1 MASIL
6 SLILRV
12 LYLFAPLIVASML
25 AGIVLRFD
33 LLRSLRRPLDAGKTF
48 HGRRLFGDHKTWRGV
63 VVSVVGCVI
72 STAVQKYVLGD
83 HAGALAL
90 VDYRS
95 VNVIVFGA
103 SMGGGAML
111 GELPNSFAKRQLGID
126 PGKAGSGLVG
136 VIFYVWDQVDLL
148 SCWLFLFCWVRL
160 TFPLIA
166 VSLVMALALHPLVA
180 LIGFLVGARESAR

>member
-1 MASIL
+1 MDSLLRL
-6 SLILRV
+6 SLRV
-12 LYLFAPLIVASML
+12 LYLFAPLIVASMF

-33 LLRSLRRPLDAGKTF
+33 LLGSLRRPLDAGRTF
-48 HGRRLFGDHKTWRGV
+48 RGRRFFGDHKTWRGV
-63 VVSVVGCVI
+63 VVSVVGCVVC
-72 STAVQKYVLGD
+72 TAVQKYVLGD
-83 HAGALAL
+83 RARALAL

-126 PGKAGSGLVG
+126 PGKAGRGPLG
-136 VIFYVWDQVDLL
+136 VLFYVWDQVDLL
-148 SCWLFLFCWVRL
+148 LCWLLLFCWVRV

-166 VSLVMALALHPLVA
+166 VSVVIALALHPLVA
-180 LIGFLVGARESAR
+180 LIGFLVGARASAR

>member
-1 MASIL
+1 MDSL
-6 SLILRV
+6 LNLILRV

-63 VVSVVGCVI
+63 VVAVIGCVI
-72 STAVQKYVLGD
+72 SSAVQKYVLGD
-83 HAGALAL
+83 RARALAL

-103 SMGGGAML
+103 FMGGGAML
-111 GELPNSFAKRQLGID
+111 GELPNSFVKRQLGID
-126 PGKAGSGLVG
+126 PGKAGRGLVG
-136 VIFYVWDQVDLL
+136 VLFYVWDQVDLL